1 MRGKCAAG
9 GVRGVL
15 MPSEWTGP
23 IKKLRNLERN
33 LEWSLCEHTFHAKPS
48 LAKASVAQRREVAT
62 LFFSTFRSSKRS
74 PAHDARSQQIA
85 IALVVLVVLV
95 LFVVLDIAVTIAA
108 GLQWSQS
115 RRPG

>member
-9 GVRGVL
+9 GVRGGV

-23 IKKLRNLERN
+23 IKKLRKLER
-33 LEWSLCEHTFHAKPS
+33 SLRAHIPCETKS
-48 LAKASVAQRREVAT
+48 SQGKCRSKARGRNFIFLDISVVD
-62 LFFSTFRSSKRS
+62 SS

>member
-1 MRGKCAAG
+1 MRNQVWPRQVPLKGA
-9 GVRGVL
+9 R
-15 MPSEWTGP
+15 
-23 IKKLRNLERN
+23 
-33 LEWSLCEHTFHAKPS
+33 SLS
-48 LAKASVAQRREVAT
+48 LVFLDISGDEA
-62 LFFSTFRSSKRS
+62 S

>member
-1 MRGKCAAG
+1 MRNQVWPRQVPLKGA
-9 GVRGVL
+9 R
-15 MPSEWTGP
+15 
-23 IKKLRNLERN
+23 
-33 LEWSLCEHTFHAKPS
+33 SLS
-48 LAKASVAQRREVAT
+48 LVFLDFRAT
-62 LFFSTFRSSKRS
+62 KRS

-95 LFVVLDIAVTIAA
+95 LFVVLDVAVTIAA

>member
-1 MRGKCAAG
+1 
-9 GVRGVL
+9 V
-15 MPSEWTGP
+15 
-23 IKKLRNLERN
+23 
-33 LEWSLCEHTFHAKPS
+33 SLKGARSQLYFSRHFG
-48 LAKASVAQRREVAT
+48 RRT
-62 LFFSTFRSSKRS
+62 

>member
-1 MRGKCAAG
+1 MRG
-9 GVRGVL
+9 L
-15 MPSEWTGP
+15 S
-23 IKKLRNLERN
+23 
-33 LEWSLCEHTFHAKPS
+33 EHTFHAKPS

-62 LFFSTFRSSKRS
+62 IFLDNSVDEALA
-74 PAHDARSQQIA
+74 AHDARSQQIA

>member
-23 IKKLRNLERN
+23 IKKLRKLER
-33 LEWSLCEHTFHAKPS
+33 SLRAHIPCRTKSSQGKCRSKARGRNFIFLDISVVEA
-48 LAKASVAQRREVAT
+48 LACAR
-62 LFFSTFRSSKRS
+62 
-74 PAHDARSQQIA
+74 DARSQQIA

>member
-15 MPSEWTGP
+15 MPSGVDGP
-23 IKKLRNLERN
+23 DQKVEENLRG
-33 LEWSLCEHTFHAKPS
+33 LCEHTFHAKPS
-48 LAKASVAQRREVAT
+48 LAKASAAQRREVAT
-62 LFFSTFRSSKRS
+62 LFFSTFRSSTRS